1 MVGHGG
7 LFESVVYRAL
17 RYDSFLCLPHVLTEL
32 VWMIDDNGISC
43 IWEAVYPKD
52 RLFEARRLVK
62 ATKALL
68 EAKGYDSDAYKRKWQ
83 RISSQLRDERW
94 EKEKVSS
101 CLPPNRSS

>member
-1 MVGHGG
+1 MEGHGG
-7 LFESVVYRAL
+7 VFGCVVYRAF
-17 RYDSFLCLPHVLTEL
+17 RYDSFLCLPHGLTEL

-52 RLFEARRLVK
+52 RLSEARRLVK

-68 EAKGYDSDAYKRKWQ
+68 EAEGYDSDAYKREWQ
-83 RISSQLRDERW
+83 RFSSQLEDEHR
-94 EKEKVSS
+94 KMEKVTS